1 MKTITLWELL
11 DLGCSLKIIKDIMDL
26 YNKKELDNDD
36 IDLLI
41 LLCNV
46 YIKISIKDCVDV
58 LSCVVK
64 KYKNDNFL
72 ILHEM
77 CSNDLSKKKYM
88 DYLKFHERD
97 IGEIDSYW
105 RNFYDKYAEGLK
117 KGDFSWLDIGE
128 IHNKIFKINND
139 NFKKTIYVLLSLD
152 IKEFY
157 YFFPCGSIIY
167 FIQKYFKD

>member
-1 MKTITLWELL
+1 
-11 DLGCSLKIIKDIMDL
+11 
-26 YNKKELDNDD
+26 
-36 IDLLI
+36 
-41 LLCNV
+41 
-46 YIKISIKDCVDV
+46 
-58 LSCVVK
+58 VVK